1 MMKMKTTLQ
10 WMMRVSVALALMTSA
25 SCIAQISLSSAVDLA
40 LRNDPRVKIAQ
51 ATIAKAEAVVAES
64 KDVYIPNVAV
74 QGGYGISSGVPL
86 GVPVVFKVSSDALL
100 FNFSQRDQMRAARE
114 SLNATKLALLDAQ
127 QQTAEDVSI
136 AYMGLDNAFQRHA
149 ALLEELE
156 HSRRLVKIVQQ
167 RLDVGQDSRMEALR
181 WQKTTKEIELATLN
195 TEDEVNQLSVHLA
208 LLMGLPADSPLATVP
223 GSIPPLPVPGVIQ
236 PGVGDSVSVQAAF
249 AAARSRQES
258 AFGEARYRFRPQ
270 IGFGAN
276 YAYVSTSNTAYNAYY
291 PGFANPGNTFNALS
305 VGISL
310 TIPIVD
316 YEHQAHARETS
327 ADAHKALADAE
338 EARRQFFE
346 GRSRLRHSVLE
357 LQARADIAELD
368 QEIAQEN
375 VSTILIQLTGSPSS
389 PPITPKDE
397 QNVRI
402 AERARHVDLL
412 SAQQQLHQTTI
423 NLLRQTGT
431 LGDWLKQ
438 THTLTTP
445 SPSSH

>member
-1 MMKMKTTLQ
+1 MMRMKTTLQ
-10 WMMRVSVALALMTSA
+10 WMRRISIAVALMTSA

-40 LRNDPRVKIAQ
+40 LRNDPRVKVAQ
-51 ATIAKAEAVVAES
+51 ATVAKAEAVVGES
-64 KDVYIPNVAV
+64 IDVYIPNVSV

-100 FNFSQRDQMRAARE
+100 FNFSQRDQMRAAKE
-114 SLNATKLALLDAQ
+114 SLNAAKLALLDAQ

-136 AYMGLDNAFQRHA
+136 AYMSLDNASQRRA

-156 HSRRLVKIVQQ
+156 HARRLVTIVRQ
-167 RLDVGQDSRMEALR
+167 RLDAGQDSRLEALR
-181 WQKTTKEIELATLN
+181 SQKTSKEVELAALN
-195 TEDEVNQLSVHLA
+195 AEDEVNQLSVHLA

-223 GSIPPLPVPGVIQ
+223 SSIPPLPVPRSIQ
-236 PGVGDSVSVQAAF
+236 PSVGDSVSVQAAF
-249 AAARSRQES
+249 AVARSRQES

-291 PGFANPGNTFNALS
+291 PGFANSGNTFNALS
-305 VGISL
+305 IGISL
-310 TIPIVD
+310 TIPIID
-316 YEHQAHARETS
+316 YEHQAHARETT

-346 GRSRLRHSVLE
+346 GKSKLRHSVLE
-357 LQARADIAELD
+357 LQTKADIAELD
-368 QEIAQEN
+368 QQLAQEN
-375 VSTILIQLTGSPSS
+375 VSTILIQLTGSPGST
-389 PPITPKDE
+389 PVTPKDE

-402 AERARHVDLL
+402 AERARQVDLL

-423 NLLRQTGT
+423 NLLRQSGT
-431 LGDWLKQ
+431 LSDWLKQ
-438 THTLTTP
+438 THTLSSP
-445 SPSSH
+445 SPSTR